1 MKIKWK
7 SYVLRKDFKMG
18 GSIMIKRKR
27 FLGVV
32 AMFVYFSPDVLS
44 YEKLGMYKL
53 IRILMNVLIVIL
65 AEMKMMFVG

>member
-1 MKIKWK
+1 
-7 SYVLRKDFKMG
+7 MG

>member
-18 GSIMIKRKR
+18 GLIMIRRKR
-27 FLGVV
+27 FLSIV

-44 YEKLGMYKL
+44 YEKLGIYKL

-65 AEMKMMFVG
+65 AEMRMMFVG

>member
-18 GSIMIKRKR
+18 GLIMIRRKR
-27 FLGVV
+27 FFGIV
-32 AMFVYFSPDVLS
+32 AMFVYFSPDILS
-44 YEKLGMYKL
+44 YEKLGIYKL

-65 AEMKMMFVG
+65 AEMRMMFVG